1 MGWSKSSKTKKTSRN
16 EDKKKRSPPQG
27 PFCCYAL
34 EHSQS
39 KKSYTGQTNNF
50 TRRLRQHNG
59 ELKGGARYTHMASH
73 TGKALKGT
81 SHKGHAL
88 KGKWSPIFRVI
99 GFESLRSVL
108 QFEYAMKKR
117 KVPSGFV
124 KGKNKHYTRGPVG
137 RVTQLE
143 YLLSLG
149 RLNEE
154 PHSEFASNGIQ
165 VELCIPLERYLIM
178 ARLSREEF
186 NARRETQR
194 VPFLLV

>member
-1 MGWSKSSKTKKTSRN
+1 MGWSKSSSKLKKTISN
-16 EDKKKRSPPQG
+16 KDKKKRSPPQG

-34 EHSQS
+34 EHSHN

-59 ELKGGARYTHMASH
+59 ELKGGARYTSQ
-73 TGKALKGT
+73 KGT
-81 SHKGHAL
+81 SHKG
-88 KGKWSPIFRVI
+88 KWTPIFRVI

-149 RLNEE
+149 RLNDE
-154 PHSEFASNGIQ
+154 PHSEFASNGIK
-165 VELCIPLERYLIM
+165 VELCIPLERYLKM

-186 NARRETQR
+186 NAQRETQR
-194 VPFLLV
+194 VPFLFLIDG